1 MSVSYQL
8 ESIRDGGIENF
19 GDWYLTRSASVNGC
33 NGLEAK
39 RAT

>member
-1 MSVSYQL
+1 MSVSCQL
-8 ESIRDGGIENF
+8 ESIRDGGTEDYE
-19 GDWYLTRSASVNGC
+19 DWYLTRSASVKGC

>member
-1 MSVSYQL
+1 MSVSYRL
-8 ESIRDGGIENF
+8 ESVRDGGTGNYE
-19 GDWYLTRSASVNGC
+19 DWYLTRSASVKGC